1 MPEKLVLT
9 DEDFYLNHSK
19 SPDLVHDGDVEI
31 RTSNEEIFFNS
42 ISINGSLKSVNTE
55 ALSSTGNNKPPIWV
69 SCAGLFL
76 VDGDVE
82 SISIHCTEGNVDIR
96 GDVNCH
102 DIYTSSGDLHVAGSL
117 SAGRISVCGGADIG
131 SITDSRLC
139 SVVMRDLMVRGDAN
153 FKSSLWVYGKI
164 DILGTLK
171 VRGRI
176 WSEKTMTVKNDVI
189 CRSSV
194 RASGTTSVGGDV
206 DIKLQFSLSPLKNA
220 PEDSALLACN
230 RMVRGSVMGGT
241 LIERLNQPKRIET
254 TKRAKAGRRPLG
266 KQQSQK
272 LQERRGP

>member
-1 MPEKLVLT
+1 
-9 DEDFYLNHSK
+9 
-19 SPDLVHDGDVEI
+19 
-31 RTSNEEIFFNS
+31 
-42 ISINGSLKSVNTE
+42 
-55 ALSSTGNNKPPIWV
+55 
-69 SCAGLFL
+69 
-76 VDGDVE
+76 
-82 SISIHCTEGNVDIR
+82 
-96 GDVNCH
+96 
-102 DIYTSSGDLHVAGSL
+102 
-117 SAGRISVCGGADIG
+117 
-131 SITDSRLC
+131 
-139 SVVMRDLMVRGDAN
+139 MVRGDAN

-189 CRSSV
+189 CRSGV
-194 RASGTTSVGGDV
+194 RSSGTTSVGGDV
-206 DIKLQFSLSPLKNA
+206 DIKLQFSLSPLENA